1 MPALLV
7 LSVNNSYTG
16 LIRATIRYG
25 KKGVKEKIF
34 NGEWVLF
41 K

>member
-1 MPALLV
+1 MPVLLV

-25 KKGVKEKIF
+25 KKEVREKNF
-34 NGEWVLF
+34 NGGWVLF